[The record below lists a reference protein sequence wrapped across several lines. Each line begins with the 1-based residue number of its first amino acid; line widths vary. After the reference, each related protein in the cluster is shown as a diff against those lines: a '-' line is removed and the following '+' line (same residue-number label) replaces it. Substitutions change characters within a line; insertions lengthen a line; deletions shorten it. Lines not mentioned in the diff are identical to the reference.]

1 MVIRALDWAV
11 LRADLAASSPV
22 EWLATF
28 LGIAYVLLIL
38 RRKRLGW
45 IAGGISSVILTV
57 LAARSRLPMQALLQF
72 SYVLLAGY
80 GWWHWSREGGTPRPV
95 GTWPLTRHVA
105 MIAACVAASLLLA
118 PLLRGT
124 GASDWPFTDSLIAF
138 LGLFASWL
146 TAQMKLENWLY
157 WIAIDLA
164 SLYLYTVQGLPVIAL
179 MFLVYFVL
187 SVTGFISWW
196 RQYRLSVRMP

>member
-1 MVIRALDWAV
+1 MVSPTLDMAV
-11 LRADLAASSPV
+11 VRADLAATSPV
-22 EWLATF
+22 EWLATL

-38 RRKRLGW
+38 RRQRLGW

-72 SYVLLAGY
+72 SYVLLAAY
-80 GWWHWSREGGTPRPV
+80 GWWQWSEEGGVPRPIS
-95 GTWPLTRHVA
+95 TWPVTRHIS
-105 MIAACVAASLLLA
+105 MIAACIAASLLLA

-124 GASDWPFTDSLIAF
+124 GASDWPITDSLIAF

-157 WIAIDLA
+157 WIAIDLV
-164 SLYLYTVQGLPVIAL
+164 SLYLYTVQGHPAIAI

-187 SVTGFISWW
+187 SVTGFVSWW
-196 RQYRLSVRMP
+196 QQYRISARRP

>member
-1 MVIRALDWAV
+1 MVNSALDWAV
-11 LRADLAASSPV
+11 LRADLAASSHV
-22 EWLATF
+22 EWIATI

-45 IAGGISSVILTV
+45 IAGGLSSGILTV
-57 LAARSRLPMQALLQF
+57 LAWRSRLPMQALLQL

-80 GWWHWSREGGTPRPV
+80 GWWRWSETGGTPRPV
-95 GTWPLTRHVA
+95 GTWPLSRHIAV
-105 MIAACVAASLLLA
+105 IAACVAASLLLA
-118 PLLRGT
+118 PLLRGS

-138 LGLFASWL
+138 FGLFASWL

-157 WIAIDLA
+157 WIAIDLV
-164 SLYLYTVQGLPVIAL
+164 SLYLYTVQGHPAIAI

-187 SVTGFISWW
+187 SVTGFFSWW
-196 RQYRLSVRMP
+196 QQYRISARKP

>member
-1 MVIRALDWAV
+1 MVNRALDMAV
-11 LRADLAASSPV
+11 VRADFAATSLF
-22 EWLATF
+22 EWLAIV

-38 RRKRLGW
+38 RRQRLGW
-45 IAGGISSVILTV
+45 IAGGISSMILTV

-80 GWWHWSREGGTPRPV
+80 GWWHWSREGGTPRPI
-95 GTWPLTRHVA
+95 GTWPLTRHIA
-105 MIAACVAASLLLA
+105 MIAASVAASLALA

-157 WIAIDLA
+157 WIAIDLV
-164 SLYLYTVQGLPVIAL
+164 SLYLYTVQGHPAIAI
-179 MFLVYFVL
+179 MFFVYFVL
-187 SVTGFISWW
+187 SVTGFFSWW
-196 RQYRLSVRMP
+196 QQYRISARRP